1 MYKLAST
8 WGPEHRCLAVAAVD
22 EGAERAVC
30 VEGVARAILSGI
42 VLMIDQAAALRKK
55 NRVSVRTSEAN
66 SDLAPVTT
74 GPAEAAQSTTWAE
87 EALGMRL
94 RSGWALRMRLR
105 FGWAKLHAPGKKK
118 ARKPAVCSINDNG
131 VYHRY

>member
-1 MYKLAST
+1 MTSARGTQQRIHRGNCDDSNNFQLCSQLAST
-8 WGPEHRCLAVAAVD
+8 WGAEHRCLAVAAVD

-55 NRVSVRTSEAN
+55 NRASVRTSEAN

-74 GPAEAAQSTTWAE
+74 GPVEDLLAMKT
-87 EALGMRL
+87 LL
-94 RSGWALRMRLR
+94 RCHKR
-105 FGWAKLHAPGKKK
+105 
-118 ARKPAVCSINDNG
+118 
-131 VYHRY
+131 